1 MTSEQYRTYLTESIK
16 TGAQMMYDMA
26 ENIFYG
32 FAKITTPIIKGVM
45 IFYEY
50 GSELLCRGLYE
61 VDQKE
66 ISVDTYIYH
75 TESSFC
81 RRTVYA

>member
-1 MTSEQYRTYLTESIK
+1 
-16 TGAQMMYDMA
+16 MA
-26 ENIFYG
+26 TNTDSNLVLCVRENFNFYYERM
-32 FAKITTPIIKGVM
+32 V